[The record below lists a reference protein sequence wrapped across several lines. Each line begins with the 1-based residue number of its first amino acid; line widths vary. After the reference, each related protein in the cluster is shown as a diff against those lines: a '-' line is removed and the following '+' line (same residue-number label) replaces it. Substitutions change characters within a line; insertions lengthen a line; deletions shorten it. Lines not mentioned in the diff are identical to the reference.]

1 MNNEIEYLVSQMT
14 PGQLNAFINQSF
26 PDLVGGNF
34 MFRQG
39 QTEQDKKR
47 IVADR
52 LSKAVA
58 SPAVD
63 ATQEAVLNSLG
74 RYVSPEVQQS
84 QQSRTANIGNYT
96 NFDDESYGAV
106 PGSYDD
112 FNYDLLD
119 DSAYISSAGIQKST
133 GASQA
138 PLDIAGVQNA
148 IAQDPNWQPRN
159 DYERWALGFIRGEDS
174 GVNPTVVPV
183 NTNRTAGIQTPK
195 TQGEKYQFN
204 VLENRE
210 NRTANIPNIPIPKP
224 VGIKTDLLSG
234 LVYDYNRGL
243 VFNPVTG
250 VTQKLISDGRT
261 IPTKLEIPNL
271 IQGEQSNSIPVPSI
285 RPNIGFNVNQNPE
298 FAGDGNFFIQQGNQL
313 TRTTPGV
320 SYQSTALSSNNN
332 SQYKWHAPLA
342 IKNNSTLAEYT
353 NLSPQARQYLID
365 RQWNRDKER
374 AYIQQQQ
381 EVDNQITDG
390 EGRFFDTASYIA
402 NRDNSVPYPRTIGIA
417 PRIAGVGQEYSPE
430 VMSRIGQ
437 GGFLNNAG
445 SIKLP
450 NTWIDKETNQRVFS
464 KGRGTPATI
473 VYTGDKEGSAIPS
486 ISIPRIQG
494 GGNELISFK
503 DALEREL
510 ISPEQYNNY
519 TNQAAQTKFIPAS
532 NMDSFNRDNIKLY
545 ETTDNQGKNYRATY
559 MNPLTKEVF
568 NVTQNGGFYLVR
580 PAVSE
585 ESGGLPIRKQTTNL
599 AQEMTEINRVMRE
612 GSRDNLVDIIR
623 EDPTNP
629 GLEAFTRPVPAINP
643 ITGETINKY
652 VHTGNLVNPETLQPE
667 AIQAGVDY
675 SQYAVLDKE
684 GNPIPTDNFIE
695 IWDKR
700 MGTPKPPNVQLLGE
714 ASRNAFKPVARK
726 WVDDNNPQDLFNYF
740 NVNQESQGASMQALD
755 LSRGGSRT
763 AGVRKAPAD
772 MYISPYLD
780 YDAAGNL
787 QLRRNFVP
795 ERGETTIFNSGNPI
809 TVSAPTGYQD
819 TNATS
824 AYPSLQ
830 ETDYLGGR
838 LAFNTDGNIV
848 DIDNIQST
856 IKNPE
861 VTYLKSYEEDTRPF
875 EIING
880 QEYVI
885 DPSLPAPREI
895 YTPYYSG
902 VVEQRIS
909 QNPNVPPK
917 GINNFTPA
925 SEFTSS
931 SPQLVRDTRTGK
943 VIYDPNRTVY
953 VRTDNTGL
961 NDDNFAVV
969 PYKEDRYQK
978 TGTYQVNRPVYG
990 ERQNLSLNQRSRRV
1004 ADVPESGNPNP
1015 PTVYTPANLQV
1026 SRQQTIEDYEPGTV
1040 DVFGVNANY
1049 PGDFTNTKFYRFKTN
1064 PETPLAAY
1072 KVSEYG
1078 TPIPNEY
1085 GFPEEV
1091 LTPLYGNPLTLPRSA
1106 QIANKAEFISRPRLM
1121 VQDFK
1126 GITPDYQPIPDGMSY
1141 EEADRKGLLNPIFNS
1156 RTAGLNSSYQIPL
1169 PKGVGLARVLDES
1182 NPRTQAAIAA
1192 QVARRQIPSLVQQ
1205 SQSILADNSFT
1216 PEEKKAKVDELF
1228 VQPLAVLGGDEVDAL
1243 IKIAKKG
1250 ESKPAFD
1257 RKYTITPSRTAGV
1270 ESPQYTQ
1277 YLDLAT
1283 YDDSPG
1289 LTFWKENIPGVVPQ
1303 GVIDG
1308 AYLPVTTIPRPINK
1322 EGKKGWLINDQIYT
1336 TESGRQ
1342 VRGDKA
1348 VNYVN
1353 IPLNLDSVS
1362 SYLPKSKREE
1372 LELKGFSDDA
1382 IEAWANVNPN
1392 LARDNA
1398 LANAKILIDGKYYD
1412 VTPQA
1417 TVAEFNPV
1425 AGGNY
1430 AMAETRSQGR
1440 AARIDLPFKAG
1451 ANISEPTPE
1460 WIAQQA
1466 VGGNLRFNADDYI
1479 SPDDK
1484 AILNQKEV
1492 YNAGYEEPTDILG
1505 AISRVQQRKNQID
1518 AVISNRKQRQVA
1530 KPQSDIE
1537 VLKYKSEVLGKEAQ
1551 EARTNIDRLRALQQ
1565 KAQIDLLIDSPQQ
1578 RIANNLDGKISS
1590 SIDENY
1596 TTLGQDR
1603 SFSINPEILPLSDAE
1618 RVEFIRNYQPN
1629 ASDVLLE
1636 TKDVAPVQ
1644 STRPRDLQEY
1654 SNYLAEEINR
1664 ASAAHNAIVNIEDS
1678 PEVVIKRQGNPQQL
1692 NAFISAANTL
1702 GMQTEDD
1709 SFRYKNNPDE
1719 KLTASV
1725 TGSLPNTYLPY
1736 EQAQELNE
1744 SRLYHPRYIQD
1755 AIESGDFSERQIR
1768 SMQNARLLPA
1778 YRTQQKVE
1786 LPTVPTSNVAKLGR
1800 VKFVEDYM
1808 GNPESILG
1816 GMGFDGG
1823 SIPGDYI
1830 PNPSKVIQQFV
1841 PAGNQV
1847 INIVPSSSENYQYR
1861 SGGNADYGIW
1871 DMPVTN
1877 DLGGMGFDG
1886 GSIPGD
1892 DIPRQV
1898 RTNVQQGVQSE
1909 PQQVRTP
1916 RTPGT
1921 QSFNTPINP
1930 EVKITGGM
1938 KIPKWA
1944 IPATL
1949 GAVWLGL
1956 AANARRQQ
1964 DEDRRQQQGVVNRY

>member
-58 SPAVD
+58 NPAVD
-63 ATQEAVLNSLG
+63 ATQEAVLSSLG

-84 QQSRTANIGNYT
+84 QEPRTANVGNYT
-96 NFDDESYGAV
+96 NFDNGIYDAA

-112 FNYDLLD
+112 FNHDLLD
-119 DSAYISSAGIQKST
+119 DSAYIPSAVSQKST

-148 IAQDPNWQPRN
+148 IAQDSNWQPRN
-159 DYERWALGFIRGEDS
+159 DYERWALAFIRGEDS

-195 TQGEKYQFN
+195 AQGEKYQFN
-204 VLENRE
+204 VLEDRE

-224 VGIKTDLLSG
+224 VGIKTDLLTG
-234 LVYDYNRGL
+234 LVYDYNKGL
-243 VFNPVTG
+243 VFNPATG
-250 VTQKLISDGRT
+250 VTQKLISGGRT

-271 IQGEQSNSIPVPSI
+271 IQGEQSNFIPVPSI
-285 RPNIGFNVNQNPE
+285 QSSIGFEVNQNPE
-298 FAGDGNFFIQQGNQL
+298 FAGDSNFFIQQGNQF
-313 TRTTPGV
+313 TPTTPGV

-381 EVDNQITDG
+381 EVGNQITDG
-390 EGRFFDTASYIA
+390 EGRFFGTASYIA

-464 KGRGTPATI
+464 KGRGTPTTI
-473 VYTGDKEGSAIPS
+473 VYTGDKEGNAIPS
-486 ISIPRIQG
+486 ISIPRVDG
-494 GGNELISFK
+494 LGNELVTFE
-503 DALEREL
+503 DAVKRQL

-519 TNQAAQTKFIPAS
+519 INQAAQTKFIPAS

-599 AQEMTEINRVMRE
+599 AQEITDINRAMRE
-612 GSRDNLVDIIR
+612 GGRDNLVDIIR

-652 VHTGNLVNPETLQPE
+652 VHTGNS
-667 AIQAGVDY
+667 G
-675 SQYAVLDKE
+675 
-684 GNPIPTDNFIE
+684 
-695 IWDKR
+695 R
-700 MGTPKPPNVQLLGE
+700 
-714 ASRNAFKPVARK
+714 

-740 NVNQESQGASMQALD
+740 NANAESSGQSMDALD
-755 LSRGGSRT
+755 LARGGSRT
-763 AGVRKAPAD
+763 AGVRKAPAN
-772 MYISPYLD
+772 MNISPYLD

-795 ERGETTIFNSGNPI
+795 ERGETTIFNSGNSI

-838 LAFNTDGNIV
+838 LAFNTDGIV
-848 DIDNIQST
+848 VD
-856 IKNPE
+856 
-861 VTYLKSYEEDTRPF
+861 V
-875 EIING
+875 
-880 QEYVI
+880 
-885 DPSLPAPREI
+885 PSNAPAA
-895 YTPYYSG
+895 
-902 VVEQRIS
+902 
-909 QNPNVPPK
+909 K

-925 SEFTSS
+925 SEFYSN
-931 SPQLVRDTRTGK
+931 SPQAVRDTRTGK

-953 VRTDNTGL
+953 IRTGNTGFD
-961 NDDNFAVV
+961 NGNFAVV
-969 PYKEDRYQK
+969 PYKEDK
-978 TGTYQVNRPVYG
+978 PIV
-990 ERQNLSLNQRSRRV
+990 SRV
-1004 ADVPESGNPNP
+1004 ANINSPQSIVINDGKVVGKNALVQQEIFGNQE
-1015 PTVYTPANLQV
+1015 V
-1026 SRQQTIEDYEPGTV
+1026 
-1040 DVFGVNANY
+1040 Y

-1064 PETPLAAY
+1064 PETPLGAY
-1072 KVSEYG
+1072 KVNEYG

-1085 GFPEEV
+1085 GFPQEV

-1106 QIANKAEFISRPRLM
+1106 QIANFQRERDINELGYMRGGEAHPFLVLDENDDPLFIESSVSRPRLM
-1121 VQDFK
+1121 VRDFK
-1126 GITPDYQPIPDGMSY
+1126 GTTPDYQPIPDGMSY

-1156 RTAGLNSSYQIPL
+1156 RTVGLNSSYQIPL

-1192 QVARRQIPSLVQQ
+1192 QVARRQIPFLVQQ
-1205 SQSILADNSFT
+1205 RQSILADSSFT
-1216 PEEKKAKVDELF
+1216 PEEKRAKVDELF
-1228 VQPLAVLGGDEVDAL
+1228 AQPLAVLGGDEVDAL

-1283 YDDSPG
+1283 YDDSPD
-1289 LTFWKENIPGVVPQ
+1289 LTFWKENIPGVIPQ

-1308 AYLPVTTIPRPINK
+1308 AYLPVTITPRTILAGGEQGFLK
-1322 EGKKGWLINDQIYT
+1322 DDKIYT
-1336 TESGRQ
+1336 TESGRKVQ
-1342 VRGDKA
+1342 GKDA
-1348 VNYVN
+1348 STFAYV
-1353 IPLNLDSVS
+1353 PLNLDNATTN
-1362 SYLPKSKREE
+1362 YLPKSKREE

-1382 IEAWANVNPN
+1382 IQAWANVNPN

-1451 ANISEPTPE
+1451 ARISEPTPE
-1460 WIAQQA
+1460 WIVEQA
-1466 VGGNLRFNADDYI
+1466 ISGNLSFNPDDYI

-1505 AISRVQQRKNQID
+1505 AINRTQQKKNQID

-1537 VLKYKSEVLGKEAQ
+1537 VLKYKSEALGKEAQ
-1551 EARTNIDRLRALQQ
+1551 EAITNFDRLRALQQ

-1578 RIANNLDGKISS
+1578 RVANNLDGKISS
-1590 SIDENY
+1590 FIDGNY

-1603 SFSINPEILPLSDAE
+1603 SFSINPEILPLSDAK

-1629 ASDVLLE
+1629 ASDVLLN
-1636 TKDVAPVQ
+1636 TKDIAPVQ

-1654 SNYLAEEINR
+1654 SDYLAEEINR

-1692 NAFISAANTL
+1692 KAFISAANTL

-1744 SRLYHPRYIQD
+1744 SRLYHPQDIQD

-1778 YRTQQKVE
+1778 YRTRQKVE

-1808 GNPESILG
+1808 GNPESMLG

-1847 INIVPSSSENYQYR
+1847 INIVPSSSENYQYG

-1871 DMPVTN
+1871 DMPITN

-1892 DIPRQV
+1892 YILPQAK
-1898 RTNVQQGVQSE
+1898 TNVQQGVQSE

-1921 QSFNTPINP
+1921 QSFNNPIDP

-1964 DEDRRQQQGVVNRY
+1964 DEDRRQQQGVVNKY

>member
-106 PGSYDD
+106 LGSYDD

-119 DSAYISSAGIQKST
+119 DSAYIPSAGIQKST

-224 VGIKTDLLSG
+224 VGIKTDLLTG

-243 VFNPVTG
+243 VFNPVNG

-285 RPNIGFNVNQNPE
+285 RPNIGFNVNENPE

-381 EVDNQITDG
+381 EVGNQITDG

-417 PRIAGVGQEYSPE
+417 PKIAGVGQEYSPE

-494 GGNELISFK
+494 GGNELISFE
-503 DALEREL
+503 DAVKRQL

-519 TNQAAQTKFIPAS
+519 INQAAQTKFIPAG

-599 AQEMTEINRVMRE
+599 AQEMTDINRVMRE
-612 GSRDNLVDIIR
+612 GGRDNLVDIIR

-667 AIQAGVDY
+667 SIEPGVDY

-714 ASRNAFKPVARK
+714 ASRDAFKPVARK

-740 NVNQESQGASMQALD
+740 NANAESSGQSMQALD

-795 ERGETTIFNSGNPI
+795 ERGETTIFNSGNSI

-838 LAFNTDGNIV
+838 LAFNPDGIV
-848 DIDNIQST
+848 VD
-856 IKNPE
+856 
-861 VTYLKSYEEDTRPF
+861 V
-875 EIING
+875 
-880 QEYVI
+880 
-885 DPSLPAPREI
+885 PSNAPAA
-895 YTPYYSG
+895 
-902 VVEQRIS
+902 
-909 QNPNVPPK
+909 K

-931 SPQLVRDTRTGK
+931 SPQVVRDTRTGK

-953 VRTDNTGL
+953 VRTGNTGL
-961 NDDNFAVV
+961 DDDNFAVV
-969 PYKEDRYQK
+969 PYKEDK
-978 TGTYQVNRPVYG
+978 PIV
-990 ERQNLSLNQRSRRV
+990 SRV
-1004 ADVPESGNPNP
+1004 ANINSPQSIVINDGKVVGKNALVQQEIFGNQE
-1015 PTVYTPANLQV
+1015 V
-1026 SRQQTIEDYEPGTV
+1026 
-1040 DVFGVNANY
+1040 Y

-1064 PETPLAAY
+1064 PETPLGAY

-1205 SQSILADNSFT
+1205 RQSILADNSFT
-1216 PEEKKAKVDELF
+1216 LEEKKAKVDELF
-1228 VQPLAVLGGDEVDAL
+1228 AQPLAVLGGDEVDAL

-1283 YDDSPG
+1283 YDDSPD

-1382 IEAWANVNPN
+1382 IQAWANVNPN

-1466 VGGNLRFNADDYI
+1466 AGGNLRFNADDYI

-1492 YNAGYEEPTDILG
+1492 YNAGYEEPADILG
-1505 AISRVQQRKNQID
+1505 AISRVQQKKNQID

-1530 KPQSDIE
+1530 KPQSNIE
-1537 VLKYKSEVLGKEAQ
+1537 VLKYKSYVLGKEAQ
-1551 EARTNIDRLRALQQ
+1551 EARTDIDRLRALQQ

-1578 RIANNLDGKISS
+1578 RVANNLDGKISS

-1629 ASDVLLE
+1629 ASDVLLN
-1636 TKDVAPVQ
+1636 TKDIAPVQ

-1654 SNYLAEEINR
+1654 SDYLAEEINR

-1678 PEVVIKRQGNPQQL
+1678 PEIVIKRQGNPQQL

-1744 SRLYHPRYIQD
+1744 SRLYHPQDIQD

-1808 GNPESILG
+1808 GNPESMLE
-1816 GMGFDGG
+1816 GMGLDGG

-1871 DMPVTN
+1871 DMPITN

-1892 DIPRQV
+1892 YIPRQV

-1921 QSFNTPINP
+1921 QSFNTSIDP

-1964 DEDRRQQQGVVNRY
+1964 DEDRRQRQGVVNRY